1 METPPSEEESEG
13 MGVRVEGET
22 REHLCVVC
30 LEEETLSLVQH
41 VSLSARDASTSIL
54 EALEAVVA
62 ALLAVAG
69 CSEVE
74 SPTTAGACLFVGT
87 CITVGRARCA
97 VAADIQSQDIMT
109 LAALETVV
117 AVQIVVEQCADLLG
131 ASAGY
136 SQTSD
141 IPPQAGFA
149 LCGVHVVAESA
160 VLSARLAHSVN
171 YHHALLAYFTDPSVG
186 ARSTVWLAWGARAIW
201 ELVVA
206 VVVAPYAHFPFCR
219 LALAALRSALAAM
232 AMFVQVL
239 SHVTP
244 HALAVGRGG
253 SAPLSEQVTLALGV
267 EVVAAAAQSARSARL
282 ALHTPL
288 AARLALEGEWIDS
301 PSEVTDNAP
310 PTEVVGEVVAAGN
323 ALRL

>member
-1 METPPSEEESEG
+1 METPPSEEEGEG
-13 MGVRVEGET
+13 MGVGVIGET
-22 REHLCVVC
+22 WEHLCIVC
-30 LEEETLSLVQH
+30 LEGETLSLVQH
-41 VSLSARDASTSIL
+41 VSLSAPNASASIL
-54 EALEAVVA
+54 EALEAVVT

-97 VAADIQSQDIMT
+97 IAADIHSHDVVT

-136 SQTSD
+136 SQTAD
-141 IPPQAGFA
+141 IPPQAASA
-149 LCGVHVVAESA
+149 LCGVEVVTIRA
-160 VLSARLAHSVN
+160 VLSARLAHSVDH
-171 YHHALLAYFTDPSVG
+171 HHAVLACFTHPSVG
-186 ARSTVWLAWGARAIW
+186 AHSTVWLARSARAVW

-206 VVVAPYAHFPFCR
+206 VVVAPDALPLCR
-219 LALAALRSALAAM
+219 LAVTALRSALAAM

-244 HALAVGRGG
+244 HALAIGRGG
-253 SAPLSEQVTLALGV
+253 SAALGERVALALGV
-267 EVVAAAAQSARSARL
+267 QVVAAAAQSARSARL
-282 ALHTPL
+282 ALHATL
-288 AARLALEGEWIDS
+288 AARLALEGDWIDS
-301 PSEVTDNAP
+301 PAEVTDNAP
-310 PTEVVGEVVAAGN
+310 AAEVVGEVVAAEN
-323 ALRL
+323 ALYL